1 MAMATDKKLYVAV
14 GVLVLL
20 GGAVFLKQRAEK
32 REAATY
38 TLEGQ
43 QLKLPALKVSE
54 DDVKKIDKLEIAQ
67 PPGDAGKGEN
77 VVLTKKGEDDWRVTE
92 PGDHKANSSNV
103 KSALDNL
110 KTLEVKE
117 RISPSKD
124 SYGRYDLTDDKALH
138 VVVYKGKDKAVDL
151 YLGQSGSRGQLAR
164 IAGRDG
170 VYALGGFSRYLFARE
185 LKNWRDKEIFKF
197 ADDKVAKIEVRNENG
212 TMEFTREKSGGDADG
227 GTPQAKWSGKS
238 KKKNAGAL
246 AAIKDLDS
254 EKVNDLVRAY
264 KDLNALDFGDDK
276 PLADAGLDEPSATI
290 TFTLEDGGKRALDV
304 GATAEG
310 SNRWARQPDAQ
321 QVYSV
326 SSYVADW
333 ALAELKKFQSEKK
346 DDGDKDKK

>member
-14 GVLVLL
+14 GVLALL
-20 GGAVFLKQRAEK
+20 GAAVFFKQKADT
-32 REAATY
+32 REAASY
-38 TLEGQ
+38 SLQGQ
-43 QLKLPALKVSE
+43 QSKLPELKVSE
-54 DDVKKIDKLEIAQ
+54 EDVKKIDKLEIAQ
-67 PPGDAGKGEN
+67 PPGDAGKAEN

-92 PGDHKANSSNV
+92 PGDYKANSSNV

-124 SYGRYDLTDDKALH
+124 AYGRYDLTDDKALH

-197 ADDKVAKIEVRNENG
+197 ADDKVAKIEVHNENG
-212 TMEFTREKSGGDADG
+212 TMEFTKEKKSDGAADG
-227 GTPQAKWSGKS
+227 GTPKAKWSGKA

-246 AAIKDLDS
+246 ATIKDLDS

-264 KDLNALDFGDDK
+264 KDLNAIDFGDDK
-276 PLADAGLDEPSATI
+276 SLEDAGLDKPSATI
-290 TFTLEDGGKRALDV
+290 TFTLVDGGKRVLDV

-310 SNRWARQPDAQ
+310 TNRWARQADAQ

-346 DDGDKDKK
+346 DDKK

>member
-20 GGAVFLKQRAEK
+20 GAAVFFKQKADT

-38 TLEGQ
+38 SLEGQ
-43 QLKLPALKVSE
+43 QQKLPELKVSDE
-54 DDVKKIDKLEIAQ
+54 DVKKIDKLEITQ

-92 PGDHKANSSNV
+92 PGDYKANTSNV

-110 KTLEVKE
+110 ETLKVKE
-117 RISPSKD
+117 RISPSKNN
-124 SYGRYDLTDDKALH
+124 YGRYDLTDDKALH
-138 VVVYKGKDKAVDL
+138 LVVYKGKDKVVDL
-151 YLGQSGSRGQLAR
+151 YLGQSGSRGQMAR

-197 ADDKVAKIEVRNENG
+197 ADDKVAQIQVRNENG
-212 TMEFTREKSGGDADG
+212 TMEFTREKSDEAPDG
-227 GTPQAKWSGKS
+227 GTPKAKWSGKA

-246 AAIKDLDS
+246 ASIKDLDS
-254 EKVNDLVRAY
+254 AKVNDMVRAY
-264 KDLNALDFGDDK
+264 KDLNAIDFGDDK
-276 PLADAGLDEPSATI
+276 SIADAGLDEPSATI
-290 TFTLEDGGKRALDV
+290 TFTLEDGGKRVLDV

-310 SNRWARQPDAQ
+310 TNRWARQPDAQ

-346 DDGDKDKK
+346 DDKK